1 MVAVP
6 TIDVHSHYVPRG
18 WPDLAVAA
26 GGGEGWPWASF
37 LSQPARRQ
45 LLGGN
50 AMNFLGRVTS
60 GSSG

>member
-6 TIDVHSHYVPRG
+6 TIDVQVVS
-18 WPDLAVAA
+18 
-26 GGGEGWPWASF
+26 
-37 LSQPARRQ
+37 RRQ
-45 LLGGN
+45 LLGGD

>member
-37 LSQPARRQ
+37 CPSRRAI
-45 LLGGN
+45 N
-50 AMNFLGRVTS
+50 CSAATR
-60 GSSG
+60 